1 MEHENGNDNPSNN
14 GNQQQDI
21 NNLDATALK
30 ELITKERGEKTELSE
45 KNRQLFARAK
55 RAEGFEQ
62 DEKGEWV
69 KTTTKTKEK
78 PEAPKKSEKSDE
90 KILER
95 LENMAMKVSG
105 ITADDEKDLYSS
117 WKESTGR
124 EADEIL
130 GNKIFQAELTDLRT
144 AKANQEATSNI
155 KGEKGDSGV
164 KNTPEYW
171 IAKATKGTDGKLL
184 FSDEMPKELYSKVL
198 DKLAKDTPGA
208 SEDLK
213 FYSS

>member
-1 MEHENGNDNPSNN
+1 MENENGNENPSNN
-14 GNQQQDI
+14 DNQQKDI

-62 DEKGEWV
+62 DKDGDWV
-69 KTTTKTKEK
+69 KTKADKK
-78 PEAPKKSEKSDE
+78 PEAPKKSEKSDD
-90 KILER
+90 KVLER
-95 LENMAMKVSG
+95 LENMALKVSG
-105 ITADDEKDLYSS
+105 ISADDERELYSK

-124 EADEIL
+124 EADDII
-130 GNKIFQAELTDLRT
+130 GNKIFQAELADLRT
-144 AKANQEATSNI
+144 AKANQEATSNV
-155 KGEKGDSGV
+155 KGEKGESGV

-171 IAKATKGTDGKLL
+171 IAKATKGADGKLL

-198 DKLAKDTPGA
+198 DKLA
-208 SEDLK
+208 
-213 FYSS
+213 